1 MASRDEARCASAPRA
16 AVAPASLPPGRDR
29 RVLLGILLMCA
40 AGTLFPVMNGLV
52 QVLSRTYPSEQII
65 WARNTG
71 HLLVVL
77 ALIVPRYGLSVL
89 RTVRP
94 AAQLA
99 RSILLLM
106 STAMFFFG
114 VKHIPLA
121 QAGSISQMAPFF
133 VTLLAWPLL
142 GERIRPSRF
151 VAVLVGF
158 VGVLI
163 VIRPGTDVFHWASLL
178 IMGSAFCYALYQ
190 IFTRR
195 VAGLDRPETSVMY
208 SALVGTLVMCAV
220 VPFVWK
226 APLSLA
232 DAVLHGCLGV
242 LGASGHYCVARAL
255 TYAQANVIAPF
266 QYWQIVGSVIVGW
279 FVSGLLPDLGTW
291 IGAGII
297 VAAGVY
303 IALTASR
310 APRRG

>member
-1 MASRDEARCASAPRA
+1 MRGAP
-16 AVAPASLPPGRDR
+16 SHDR
-29 RVLLGILLMCA
+29 SVLLGILLMCT

-71 HLLVVL
+71 HLLIVL
-77 ALIVPRYGLSVL
+77 AVIVPRYGLSVL

-94 AAQLA
+94 AVQIS
-99 RSILLLM
+99 RSCLLLM

-114 VKHIPLA
+114 VKHLPLA
-121 QAGSISQMAPFF
+121 QAGSISQMTPFF
-133 VTLLAWPLL
+133 VTLLAWPML
-142 GERIRPSRF
+142 GERIPLSRL

-158 VGVLI
+158 LGVLV

-178 IMGSAFCYALYQ
+178 IVGNAFCYAVYQ
-190 IFTRR
+190 VFTRR

-226 APLSLA
+226 TPESLT
-232 DAVLHGCLGV
+232 DALLHCCLGA
-242 LGASGHYCVARAL
+242 LGATGHYCVARAM
-255 TYAQANVIAPF
+255 TYAQANVVSPF
-266 QYWQIVGSVIVGW
+266 QYWQIIGSVVVGY
-279 FVSGLLPDLGTW
+279 FVSGLMPDLATW

-297 VAAGVY
+297 VCAGVY

-310 APRRG
+310 GAPRRG

>member
-1 MASRDEARCASAPRA
+1 MAELPRGSTAALAPG
-16 AVAPASLPPGRDR
+16 LDR
-29 RVLLGILLMCA
+29 RVLLGILLMCV

-71 HLLVVL
+71 HLLIVL
-77 ALIVPRYGLSVL
+77 AVIVPRYGFAVL

-94 AAQLA
+94 AAQLS

-114 VKHIPLA
+114 VKHLPLA

-133 VTLLAWPLL
+133 VALLAWPML
-142 GERIRPSRF
+142 GERIRPSRLA
-151 VAVLVGF
+151 AVLIGF
-158 VGVLI
+158 LGVLV

-178 IMGSAFCYALYQ
+178 IMGSAFCYAVYQ

-220 VPFVWK
+220 VPFAWK
-226 APLSLA
+226 TPESAT
-232 DAVLHGCLGV
+232 DALLHACLGA

-266 QYWQIVGSVIVGW
+266 QYWQIIGSVIVGW
-279 FVSGLLPDLGTW
+279 FVSGLLPDLATW

-297 VAAGVY
+297 IAAGVY
-303 IALTASR
+303 IAVTASR
-310 APRRG
+310 GAPRLR